1 MPRSSPPAA
10 EPLAVTPRQRWIAAQ
25 RLAAGDGEQLAAA
38 IAGLAWE
45 AYEQLSMCRQFHE
58 LIKACQQIL
67 ELPAAKQIGRL
78 VQLAQEAAERAL
90 ADGVPSVITGVL
102 KLGRVFSD
110 GIAAAL
116 KGHGEY
122 AMKLMRTL
130 RVITPQELFDFQNNR
145 KPLPPYY
152 EDDPR
157 FIGYPF
163 VPIRDGSV

>member
-1 MPRSSPPAA
+1 MARPAPAA
-10 EPLAVTPRQRWIAAQ
+10 LPELTPRQRWIAAQ
-25 RLAAGDGEQLAAA
+25 RMAAGDPLALCAA
-38 IAGLAWE
+38 VAGVAATALE
-45 AYEQLSMCRQFHE
+45 RLFGDQPFHE
-58 LIKACQQIL
+58 LVEACQKIL
-67 ELPAAKQIGRL
+67 ELPPARQIGRL

-90 ADGVPSVITGVL
+90 ADGVPSVIIGVM

-130 RVITPQELFDFQNNR
+130 RVITHQELLDFQANR
-145 KPLPPYY
+145 KPLPPYH

-157 FIGYPF
+157 FVGYPF